1 VSAAPACA
9 VLAVAW
15 LLAGSALAAD
25 VGTARQLEQAR
36 AAAAE
41 ILQKTGTELT
51 REMEA
56 SGPQRSV
63 VLCKYSAPEITTSIS
78 RRTGFRV
85 TRVSLR
91 PRNPV
96 LGAAD
101 AWEQKALLDFEAR
114 VGRGEK
120 ADAMEFFE
128 VVSEPQGRFLR
139 YLRAI
144 PMGANCLACHG
155 PSESISPAV
164 LSVIHSEYPFDRAGG
179 YRVGQVRGAVTVK
192 VPL

>member
-1 VSAAPACA
+1 MSVAPPRGM
-9 VLAVAW
+9 LALAW

-25 VGTARQLEQAR
+25 DGTARPLEQAR
-36 AAAAE
+36 AAATE
-41 ILQKTGTELT
+41 LLQKTRGELT
-51 REMEA
+51 REMEV

-63 VLCKYSAPEITTSIS
+63 ILCKYSAPEITTSIS

-85 TRVSLR
+85 SRVSLR
-91 PRNPV
+91 PRNPA

-101 AWEQKALLDFEAR
+101 VWEQKGLLAFEAR
-114 VGRGEK
+114 AGRGEK
-120 ADAMEFFE
+120 PDAMEFYE

-144 PMGANCLACHG
+144 PMGPNCLACHG
-155 PSESISPAV
+155 PPEAISPAV
-164 LSVIHSEYPFDRAGG
+164 LSVIHSEYPLDRAVG
-179 YRVGQVRGAVTVK
+179 YRLGQVRGAVTVK